1 MAASVRHVWPAVI
14 LCGWLAAA
22 DATAKTRAAQPPAAQ
37 PPAAQAPAAPTAPA
51 PPGASDLARSW
62 DHVNF
67 EIHNPEAQIAAAD
80 ALAQQA
86 RAAASS
92 RPGDPSPLIWEA
104 AALLA
109 KADARHDLSSLGL
122 AKQARRLLEQ
132 ATAQGASGQEG
143 GFAYAV
149 LGELYAQTPGFP
161 LGFGDRKKAR
171 ADFAK
176 AIALAPDDIDVNVLY
191 ADFLLEQKD
200 FQGAIEAARRAL
212 NAPPRPGREVGDKGR
227 REEATQTIAKAERQ
241 TGQRSSSPNPAGAAR
256 R

>member
-1 MAASVRHVWPAVI
+1 MVAHVRHAWAAVA
-14 LCGWLAAA
+14 LLGWLAVAA
-22 DATAKTRAAQPPAAQ
+22 GSTAEAHTRQAPAAQ
-37 PPAAQAPAAPTAPA
+37 PPAAQAPAAPA
-51 PPGASDLARSW
+51 PPNASELARGW

-67 EIHNPEAQIAAAD
+67 EIQNPDAQIAAAD
-80 ALAQQA
+80 ALARQA
-86 RAAASS
+86 QAVASS

-109 KADARHDLSSLGL
+109 KADARHDLASLGL

-132 ATAQGASGQEG
+132 ATAEGAAGEEG

-149 LGELYAQTPGFP
+149 LGELYAETPGFP
-161 LGFGDRKKAR
+161 LGFGDRRKAR

-191 ADFLLEQKD
+191 ADFLLGQKD
-200 FQGAIEAARRAL
+200 PQGAIEAAQRAL
-212 NAPPRPGREVGDKGR
+212 NAPPQPGREVRDKGR
-227 REEATQTIAKAERQ
+227 RQEAMHVIAKAERQ
-241 TGQRSSSPNPAGAAR
+241 TGQSSSSPSPAGSAR